1 MKFIQG
7 WTDNIYAKKYIFFNL
22 KKKEISLKNKG
33 SH

>member
-22 KKKEISLKNKG
+22 KKEISLKNKG